1 MSTYGKLNL
10 SALLLTI
17 AWGGGIPAVA
27 ADIVEEKETPA
38 KAQDVDTA
46 DTSGV
51 AGDTLDT
58 EEQGDTADTS
68 GAVAGDTSDTEEQGD
83 TADSSGAV
91 AGDTSDT
98 EEQGNTADSSGS
110 VTGTSDAEGQET
122 GDLDQQFDQIHNKM
136 TATHPEEAEQF
147 KQEYHASK
155 DKKKVLED
163 WVHHAL
169 ESQDMLDAVDELFA
183 IYQILR
189 SIDRDASNT
198 FEQRVQ
204 DEQDPRNV
212 LEYAHQ
218 LLLKTLKDRREQ
230 VEAAKAELRS
240 IVTILEYVSLE
251 KAREIE
257 QIKQSAEDPRT
268 QVDEAY
274 EVLEKALEAAHKE
287 VGLAPLE

>member
-27 ADIVEEKETPA
+27 ADIVEEKETSA
-38 KAQDVDTA
+38 KVQDV
-46 DTSGV
+46 
-51 AGDTLDT
+51 
-58 EEQGDTADTS
+58 DTADTS
-68 GAVAGDTSDTEEQGD
+68 GAVAGDTSDTEEQDD
-83 TADSSGAV
+83 TADSSAV
-91 AGDTSDT
+91 VADASGT
-98 EEQGNTADSSGS
+98 EEQTDTADSSGS
-110 VTGTSDAEGQET
+110 VTDTSDAEGQET

-147 KQEYHASK
+147 KQEYHASQ

-189 SIDRDASNT
+189 NIDRDASNT

-218 LLLKTLKDRREQ
+218 LLLKTLKDRRAQ

-240 IVTILEYVSLE
+240 IITILEYVSLE

-274 EVLEKALEAAHKE
+274 EVLEKALEAAHQE
-287 VGLAPLE
+287 VGLVPLE